1 VTEQNE
7 NILESIV
14 DRLNQID
21 NLLKL
26 SLMNNIISEC
36 EKYVPIDVY
45 DDIKLFLK
53 KYGFYII
60 KTDFY
65 MDIFTIYIKSEKKV
79 GIKDFRK
86 LLAEFYK
93 SKSGMILVFDLENAT
108 DVQKKKFREEQISYC
123 ITGKELFISKN
134 RRYIDGRRSL

>member
-1 VTEQNE
+1 MNEQND
-7 NILESIV
+7 NLLECIV
-14 DRLNQID
+14 DRLSQIEK
-21 NLLKL
+21 LLKL
-26 SLMNNIISEC
+26 SLMNSIISEC
-36 EKYVPIDVY
+36 EKNVPIDVN
-45 DDIKLFLK
+45 DDIKLFFK

-134 RRYIDGRRSL
+134 GRYIDGRRL

>member
-1 VTEQNE
+1 MTEQNE

-45 DDIKLFLK
+45 KVVSK
-53 KYGFYII
+53 KIW
-60 KTDFY
+60 
-65 MDIFTIYIKSEKKV
+65 
-79 GIKDFRK
+79 
-86 LLAEFYK
+86 LLY
-93 SKSGMILVFDLENAT
+93 
-108 DVQKKKFREEQISYC
+108 Y
-123 ITGKELFISKN
+123 KN
-134 RRYIDGRRSL
+134 RFLYGYIYYIY

>member
-1 VTEQNE
+1 MTEQNE

-108 DVQKKKFREEQISYC
+108 DVQKKKFREEQIS
-123 ITGKELFISKN
+123 KN

>member
-1 VTEQNE
+1 MTEQNE

-123 ITGKELFISKN
+123 ITEKELFISKN

>member
-1 VTEQNE
+1 MTEQNE

-93 SKSGMILVFDLENAT
+93 SKSGMILVFDLEN
-108 DVQKKKFREEQISYC
+108 V
-123 ITGKELFISKN
+123 
-134 RRYIDGRRSL
+134 

>member
-1 VTEQNE
+1 MTEQNE

-123 ITGKELFISKN
+123 ITGKELFIS
-134 RRYIDGRRSL
+134 

>member
-1 VTEQNE
+1 MNEQND
-7 NILESIV
+7 NLLEYIV
-14 DRLNQID
+14 DRLSQIEK
-21 NLLKL
+21 LLKL
-26 SLMNNIISEC
+26 SLMNSIISEC
-36 EKYVPIDVY
+36 ERNVPIDVN
-45 DDIKLFLK
+45 DDIKLFFK

-65 MDIFTIYIKSEKKV
+65 MDVCTIYIKSEKKV

-134 RRYIDGRRSL
+134 RRYIDGRRL

>member
-1 VTEQNE
+1 MTEQNE

-53 KYGFYII
+53 KIW
-60 KTDFY
+60 
-65 MDIFTIYIKSEKKV
+65 
-79 GIKDFRK
+79 
-86 LLAEFYK
+86 LLY
-93 SKSGMILVFDLENAT
+93 
-108 DVQKKKFREEQISYC
+108 Y
-123 ITGKELFISKN
+123 KN
-134 RRYIDGRRSL
+134 RFLYGYIYYIY

>member
-1 VTEQNE
+1 MNEQNE
-7 NILESIV
+7 NLVECIV
-14 DRLNQID
+14 DRLSEIEK
-21 NLLKL
+21 LLKL
-26 SLMNNIISEC
+26 SLMNNIILEC

-45 DDIKLFLK
+45 DDIKLFFK

-60 KTDFY
+60 RTDFY

-93 SKSGMILVFDLENAT
+93 NKSGIILVFDLENAT
-108 DVQKKKFREEQISYC
+108 EVQKKKFREEQISYC
-123 ITGKELFISKN
+123 ITGKELFLSQD
-134 RRYIDGRRSL
+134 RRYIDGRKL

>member
-1 VTEQNE
+1 MTEQNE

-108 DVQKKKFREEQISYC
+108 DVQKKKFRESYC

>member
-1 VTEQNE
+1 MNEQND
-7 NILESIV
+7 NLLECIV
-14 DRLNQID
+14 DRLSQIEK
-21 NLLKL
+21 LLKL
-26 SLMNNIISEC
+26 SLMNSIISEC
-36 EKYVPIDVY
+36 EKNVPIDVN
-45 DDIKLFLK
+45 DDIKLFFK

-86 LLAEFYK
+86 LLAEFHK

-134 RRYIDGRRSL
+134 GRYIDGRRL

>member
-1 VTEQNE
+1 MTEQNE

-53 KYGFYII
+53 KSVFTVVSQII
-60 KTDFY
+60 FFLF
-65 MDIFTIYIKSEKKV
+65 IHSTIY
-79 GIKDFRK
+79 
-86 LLAEFYK
+86 
-93 SKSGMILVFDLENAT
+93 N
-108 DVQKKKFREEQISYC
+108 SY
-123 ITGKELFISKN
+123 
-134 RRYIDGRRSL
+134 